1 MSEQPVLRIV
11 RGEPT
16 AEELAALL
24 AVITARAVTH
34 EPAERPRSAWAES
47 ARGLRRP
54 ISPGPGAWRLSQRLR

>member
-1 MSEQPVLRIV
+1 
-11 RGEPT
+11 
-16 AEELAALL
+16 LL